1 MRTRW
6 SYGDDP
12 EKCTYLFGNLFFYL
26 LVGFMSFGIF
36 ALLFRAPF
44 FRVTA
49 IEIAGCQV
57 LRPEHIREVLG
68 IQEGTVTIFA
78 VRSWEIKQRLERI
91 PQIKEARVEKVFP
104 STLRVSII
112 ERKPEVLVEGKGE
125 PFCLDQE
132 GVKVPCS
139 SAGDSLV
146 RVVLRSQGGGV
157 LSEALDLV
165 ALWRKEFNVPLVEIE
180 ALNER
185 LFILKL
191 QNGIVIK
198 CEGVANVKKK
208 AALLRSYLRD
218 VQIKSLKVR
227 GFDLR
232 PGEDM
237 VIAPGEGE
245 GF

>member
-1 MRTRW
+1 
-6 SYGDDP
+6 
-12 EKCTYLFGNLFFYL
+12 
-26 LVGFMSFGIF
+26 MSFGIF
-36 ALLFRAPF
+36 VLLFRSPL

-49 IEIAGCQV
+49 IEITGCQL
-57 LRPEHIREVLG
+57 LRPERIREVLG
-68 IQEGTVTIFA
+68 IQEGTVTMFA
-78 VRSWEIKQRLERI
+78 VRGWELEHRLERI
-91 PQIKEARVEKVFP
+91 PQIKEARVEKIFP
-104 STLRVSII
+104 HTLRVVIV
-112 ERKPEVLVEGKGE
+112 ERKPEILVEGRGE

-139 SAGDSLV
+139 LAPGSRLI
-146 RVVLRSQGGGV
+146 RVVLHSQEGGV
-157 LSEALDLV
+157 LSEVLDLV
-165 ALWRKEFNVPLVEIE
+165 AVWQKEFDFPLAEVE

-185 LFILKL
+185 LFILRL

-198 CEGVANVKKK
+198 CEGASNLRKKT
-208 AALLRSYLRD
+208 ALLKSYLRD
-218 VQIKSLKVR
+218 VRIKSLKVR